1 MIVVVLAGGGVGIGG
16 EEMEVDRSRDLWV
29 GFGLEVWWWSFL
41 LVVSAVGYVIITAYT
56 PRIPLKYEI
65 VCSFNC

>member
-1 MIVVVLAGGGVGIGG
+1 
-16 EEMEVDRSRDLWV
+16 MEVDRSKDLWV
-29 GFGLEVWWWSFL
+29 GFSLEVWWWSFL
-41 LVVSAVGYVIITAYT
+41 LVVSAVGYMIITAYT